1 MTNFWATVK
10 SDGASVDRG
19 PSLHEH
25 DVFFMTMTDH
35 VARVLL
41 VAGLLAMMSIAAYH
55 RLRARTGEPLDRRQ
69 EGWFILLTL
78 RPLAAVLLASFVAY
92 LIRPGSMSWSS
103 LPLPAWMRWAG
114 APIGFAAVCLLLWT
128 LRSLGHNLTDT
139 VVTRREAALVTH
151 GPYRWIRHPFYVA
164 MLLAVIATSLVAANW
179 FLGLT
184 GVAVFALLAV
194 RASTEERNLVARFGR
209 DYEEYMRQTGRFVPR
224 AGRKDD

>member
-1 MTNFWATVK
+1 MTENTAR
-10 SDGASVDRG
+10 AL
-19 PSLHEH
+19 SL
-25 DVFFMTMTDH
+25 
-35 VARVLL
+35 
-41 VAGLLAMMSIAAYH
+41 AGMLAMMSISGYH

-78 RPLAAVLLASFVAY
+78 RPLAAVLMASFLAY

-103 LPLPAWMRWAG
+103 LPLPAWLRWAG
-114 APIGFAAVCLLLWT
+114 APIGLAAMCLLFWT
-128 LRSLGHNLTDT
+128 LHSLGHNLTDT

-164 MLLAVIATSLVAANW
+164 MLLAVIATSLIAANW
-179 FLGLT
+179 FLAIT
-184 GVAVFALLAV
+184 GVGVFALLAL

-224 AGRKDD
+224 LGPHR